1 MSEQL
6 IFNALVADCNNDIAA
21 ARAELSIYIRSSV
34 GIGEHPQHLAEAKK
48 ILQKLTDGKDRLKTL
63 QEEFQMTPAAP
74 VSNPEGKNESKK

>member
-34 GIGEHPQHLAEAKK
+34 GIGEHPQHIEELDKLLTKISNAQENLDTLKK
-48 ILQKLTDGKDRLKTL
+48 HFDYDDIP
-63 QEEFQMTPAAP
+63 F
-74 VSNPEGKNESKK
+74 

>member
-48 ILQKLTDGKDRLKTL
+48 ILQKLTDGKDRLKK
-63 QEEFQMTPAAP
+63 FQVSPTAP
-74 VSNPEGKNESKK
+74 VSKPEGKNESKK